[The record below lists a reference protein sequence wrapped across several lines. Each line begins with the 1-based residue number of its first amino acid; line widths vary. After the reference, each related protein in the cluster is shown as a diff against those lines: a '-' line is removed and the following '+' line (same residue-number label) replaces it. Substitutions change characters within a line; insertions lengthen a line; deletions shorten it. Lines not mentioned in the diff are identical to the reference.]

1 MKMIVTGGAGYIGSH
16 IIVELLN
23 EGHDILAID
32 NFSTSSPKVF
42 DRIKKITGIDVPYKN
57 VDIKNYNKIKNI
69 FLDFAPNLIIH
80 LAGLKSVNES
90 KNDPLL
96 YYENNVFGSIN
107 ILKAMDEIECK
118 KIIFSSSATVYGI
131 PNYLPYD
138 EKHYCYPINPY
149 GESKLAVEK
158 IIADWVQS
166 NNKNRSVILRYFN
179 PIGAHPSGLIGE
191 QPTGIPN
198 NLMPFITQH
207 AIGKLDRLH
216 IFGKDYNTIDG
227 TGVRDYIHVVDLA
240 KGHISALNYIE
251 NLPNF
256 EIFNLGAGKGFSVL
270 QVIKSFEKMTGIS
283 INYNFAPRRD
293 GDIDEY
299 FTDVK
304 KSKDLLNWETQLSLD
319 EMTKD
324 SWNWQSKNP
333 NGYK

>member
-1 MKMIVTGGAGYIGSH
+1 MNIIVTGGAGFIGSH
-16 IIVELLN
+16 VILELLN
-23 EGHDILAID
+23 EGHDICALD
-32 NFSTSSPKVF
+32 NFFTSSPKVF

-57 VDIKNYNKIKNI
+57 VDVKNYKKIKKI
-69 FLDFAPNLIIH
+69 FLEFSPNIIIH

-90 KNDPLL
+90 KVDPLL

-107 ILKAMDEIECK
+107 ILKAMDEIACK
-118 KIIFSSSATVYGI
+118 KIVFSSSATVYGI
-131 PNYLPYD
+131 PNYLPYN
-138 EKHYCYPINPY
+138 EKHCCNPTNPY

-166 NNKNRSVILRYFN
+166 NDNNKGVVLRYFN

-207 AIGKLDRLH
+207 AIGKLNKLQ
-216 IFGKDYNTIDG
+216 IFGNDYNTIDG

-251 NLPNF
+251 KLSNF

-270 QVIKSFEKMTGIS
+270 QVIRSFEKMTGIS
-283 INYNFAPRRD
+283 IKYNFAPRRD